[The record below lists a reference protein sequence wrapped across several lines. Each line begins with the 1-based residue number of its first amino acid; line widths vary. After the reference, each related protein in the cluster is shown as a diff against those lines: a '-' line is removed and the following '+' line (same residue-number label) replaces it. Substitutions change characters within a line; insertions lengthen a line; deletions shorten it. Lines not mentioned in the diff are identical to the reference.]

1 MNLTQSQSCR
11 KQSITAFA
19 LIAVIMWT
27 SACETARN
35 TNTGLSEHR
44 DAANTANTASMNGN
58 MNSNMMATGAV
69 AQRSSMSANT
79 SEYAPEQNAGGE
91 NYERVA
97 ENSFLETKRA
107 PLSTFSI
114 DVDTASYSNMRRFI
128 GEGTKPPADAVR
140 IEEFINYFSYDY
152 PQPVGDAPFS
162 VTTETA
168 ACPWNP
174 RHRLVHI
181 GLQGRRIQN
190 ENLPPAN
197 LVFLVDVSG
206 SMQDA
211 AKLPLV
217 QRALK
222 ILVEQMTARDRISIV
237 VYAGASGLALPSTSG
252 ERKRDIINAI
262 DNLEAGG
269 STNGGA
275 GIELA
280 YRIASQNFIQG
291 GTNRVILATDGDF
304 NVGVTSENELVRLIE
319 EKRKGGVFLS
329 VLGFGTGN
337 LNDAT
342 MEKLADKGN
351 GNYAYVDSF
360 EEARKVFGQ
369 EIGGTLVAIAKDVKI
384 QVEFNPSAAAAYRLI
399 GYENRLLAD
408 RDFND
413 DTKDAGEIGAGKTV
427 TALYEVV
434 PLGERVDGTD
444 TTPLKYTQNT
454 GSGGQ
459 RGGGELM
466 TVQLRYKEPQGEQ
479 SKLLSIAVADRNLA
493 TEAASENF
501 RFAAS
506 VAAFGMLLK
515 HSRHKGAANYN
526 NVRLLAQNST
536 GADLHG
542 QRAEFVRLVGE
553 ASQLKR

>member
-1 MNLTQSQSCR
+1 MNHTQPQSRR
-11 KQSITAFA
+11 KQSIIAFA
-19 LIAVIMWT
+19 LIAVIVLT
-27 SACETARN
+27 GACDTARN
-35 TNTGLSEHR
+35 NNTTTASQN
-44 DAANTANTASMNGN
+44 AANMMSMNGN
-58 MNSNMMATGAV
+58 MNSNMNAMTVGRLETFYEH
-69 AQRSSMSANT
+69 QSGY
-79 SEYAPEQNAGGE
+79 EPEQNVRGE

-97 ENSFLETKRA
+97 ENPFLEAART

-114 DVDTASYSNMRRFI
+114 DVDTASYSNTRRFI
-128 GEGTKPPADAVR
+128 GEGTKPPPDAVR
-140 IEEFINYFSYDY
+140 IEEFINYFTYDY

-168 ACPWNP
+168 QCPWNP

-197 LVFLVDVSG
+197 LVFLLDVSG

-269 STNGGA
+269 STNGGE

-351 GNYAYVDSF
+351 GNYAYIDSF

-434 PLGERVDGTD
+434 PYGERVDGTD
-444 TTPLKYTQNT
+444 TTPLKYQPNT
-454 GSGGQ
+454 GSGAM

-466 TVQLRYKEPQGEQ
+466 TVQLRYKEPEGEQ
-479 SKLLSIAVADRNLA
+479 SKLLSIGVADTNQA
-493 TEAASENF
+493 TDTASENF
-501 RFAAS
+501 RFAAA

-515 HSRHKGAANYN
+515 DSRHKGAANLN
-526 NVRLLAQNST
+526 NVRLLAQNSI

-553 ASQLKR
+553 ASRLNGF